1 MPKKQTPLGQPERQY
16 YVDVTLSADHLNG
29 SGRLVGK
36 VNERTVTLREL
47 IADVEKEGTCLLR
60 GSMLLYAA
68 QTLEAAYLERIRRG
82 YAVDVLGLGRLY
94 HALDG
99 TFAAGQDDSD
109 SRPQVVPRFTPS
121 RSVAEAC
128 GALRC
133 RNLREGDT
141 SPAIRAVRGF
151 PHGENGEVLPGAFIE
166 IAGEHL
172 KVTGDGAGVFLVP
185 EAGGGEIRIPPE
197 KLHRNFP
204 KSLAFLLPE
213 GIVPGVYALE
223 IRTRWSRNGRQK
235 KNLCRGGKAG
245 IAVAE
250 KE

>member
-1 MPKKQTPLGQPERQY
+1 ME
-16 YVDVTLSADHLNG
+16 NG
-29 SGRLVGK
+29 CLE
-36 VNERTVTLREL
+36 NA
-47 IADVEKEGTCLLR
+47 IQFNADVSIET
-60 GSMLLYAA
+60 M
-68 QTLEAAYLERIRRG
+68 
-82 YAVDVLGLGRLY
+82 
-94 HALDG
+94 
-99 TFAAGQDDSD
+99 QDDSD
-109 SRPQVVPRFTPS
+109 SRPQVVPHFTPS
-121 RSVAEAC
+121 RAVAEAC

-213 GIVPGVYALE
+213 GIASGVYALE

-235 KNLCRGGKAG
+235 KDLCRGGKAG
-245 IAVAE
+245 ITVVE